1 MGEKKEHKQFPH
13 ISRII
18 TAPLKKYAQSLAPL
32 FIALGIVLIGMAN
45 IVAYVRLPKLA
56 RAALAHSTD
65 NGVLKTIATNIHTE
79 PARQILSAYLQEHGN
94 ERIATDALVE
104 QHVFTKRITEINM
117 LIRQYPKYPDAY
129 AYKALLLSGEGQ
141 CSQARLAIQK
151 ARELDPNRETLQNL
165 EREIETHCF

>member
-1 MGEKKEHKQFPH
+1 
-13 ISRII
+13 
-18 TAPLKKYAQSLAPL
+18 
-32 FIALGIVLIGMAN
+32 
-45 IVAYVRLPKLA
+45 
-56 RAALAHSTD
+56 
-65 NGVLKTIATNIHTE
+65 
-79 PARQILSAYLQEHGN
+79 
-94 ERIATDALVE
+94 
-104 QHVFTKRITEINM
+104 VFTKRITEINM